1 MDPQFSVRQALQDDG
16 IFSSEEV
23 EAAARNVA
31 RSLGRDLKTDVDP
44 AMLELK
50 VRHLKICFFAHWNYS
65 IHQVL
70 LYKDQS
76 YIGQPALMANDIH
89 RLNIFQRNEG
99 APTKNG
105 NIGGVSEETLKI
117 LRFFEKDAELKKYR
131 ETSKLWWSPTEGELF
146 RSMYDTLR
154 EGNVSGVNLADDT
167 LRSLIL
173 RQVIERAEKEAE
185 T

>member
-1 MDPQFSVRQALQDDG
+1 MDLQFSVRQALQDDG

-44 AMLELK
+44 SMLELK
-50 VRHLKICFFAHWNYS
+50 VQHLNTCFFAHWDYS

-70 LYKDQS
+70 LYMDQS
-76 YIGQPALMANDIH
+76 YIGQPALMANEIH
-89 RLNIFQRNEG
+89 SLDVFQKNG
-99 APTKNG
+99 GTPTKDG
-105 NIGGVSEETLKI
+105 NIG
-117 LRFFEKDAELKKYR
+117 RFFAKGAKLKKYR
-131 ETSKLWWSPTEGELF
+131 EISKVWWSPTEGELF

-154 EGNVSGVNLADDT
+154 EGNVSGVNLEDDT

-173 RQVIERAEKEAE
+173 RQVMERADKEAE
-185 T
+185 A

>member
-16 IFSSEEV
+16 IFSSEV

-44 AMLELK
+44 TMLELK
-50 VRHLKICFFAHWNYS
+50 VRHLNTCFFAHWDYS

-70 LYKDQS
+70 LYMDQS
-76 YIGQPALMANDIH
+76 FIGQPALMANKIH
-89 RLNIFQRNEG
+89 RLDVFQRNG
-99 APTKNG
+99 GTPTKDG

-117 LRFFEKDAELKKYR
+117 LRFFEKGAKKYR
-131 ETSKLWWSPTEGELF
+131 EISKVWWSPTEGELF

-167 LRSLIL
+167 LRSLIPS
-173 RQVIERAEKEAE
+173 QVIERADKEAE
-185 T
+185 A

>member
-16 IFSSEEV
+16 IFSSEV
-23 EAAARNVA
+23 EDTARNVA

-50 VRHLKICFFAHWNYS
+50 VRHLNTCFFAHWDYS

-70 LYKDQS
+70 LYMDHS
-76 YIGQPALMANDIH
+76 YIGQPALMANDIN
-89 RLNIFQRNEG
+89 RLDVFQRNG
-99 APTKNG
+99 GTPTKDG
-105 NIGGVSEETLKI
+105 NSGGVSEETLKI
-117 LRFFEKDAELKKYR
+117 LRFSERGAKLKKFR
-131 ETSKLWWSPTEGELF
+131 EISKVWWSTTEGELF

-154 EGNVSGVNLADDT
+154 KGNFSEVNLADDT

-173 RQVIERAEKEAE
+173 RQVIERADKEAE
-185 T
+185 A

>member
-1 MDPQFSVRQALQDDG
+1 MDLQFSVRQALQDDG

-50 VRHLKICFFAHWNYS
+50 VRHLNTCFFAHWDYS

-70 LYKDQS
+70 LYMYQS
-76 YIGQPALMANDIH
+76 YIGQPALMANEIH
-89 RLNIFQRNEG
+89 RLDVFQKNG
-99 APTKNG
+99 GTPTKDG
-105 NIGGVSEETLKI
+105 NIGG
-117 LRFFEKDAELKKYR
+117 FFEKGAKLKKYR
-131 ETSKLWWSPTEGELF
+131 EISKVWWSPTEGELF

-154 EGNVSGVNLADDT
+154 EGNVSGVNLEDDT

-173 RQVIERAEKEAE
+173 RQVMERADKEAE
-185 T
+185 A